1 MGKHKMPPVK
11 EDISPNLVPMID
23 IMFLLLLFFMLGADM
38 AVRESANLLLPQAS
52 KIKQDPTN
60 DPDPVTTVNV
70 HRDDDAETPF
80 LPSAGPGRE
89 GEKWLVS
96 VAGIDY
102 TPDTLKTLL
111 QAHAEA
117 DLEPEIDPDAKKRL
131 SRRKLLV
138 RADRGAPYGFVQRVI
153 EAAGLAG
160 LYKVEVAAAEPT
172 PP

>member
-1 MGKHKMPPVK
+1 MTKHKMPPVK

-52 KIKQDPTN
+52 KVKADDSYGAPT
-60 DPDPVTTVNV
+60 TTVNI

-96 VAGIDY
+96 VSGIDH
-102 TPDTLKTLL
+102 TPETLKTLL
-111 QAHAEA
+111 QAHAEEN
-117 DLEPEIDPDAKKRL
+117 LQSEIDPAAGKKL
-131 SRRKLLV
+131 SDRVLLV

-160 LYKVEVAAAEPT
+160 LYKVEVAAAEPSGI
-172 PP
+172 